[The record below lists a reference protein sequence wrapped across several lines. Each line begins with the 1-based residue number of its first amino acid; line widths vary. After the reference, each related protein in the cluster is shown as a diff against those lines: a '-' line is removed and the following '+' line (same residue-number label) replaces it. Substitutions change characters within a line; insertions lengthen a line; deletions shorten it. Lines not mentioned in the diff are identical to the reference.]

1 MINQHLDPFNFGID
15 IAFTLVMFLFFCLIY
30 IKTREIYTLSK
41 HKGVQYFRDAFL
53 FFGLSYV
60 LRFALSLVLLL
71 EDVDFSFLYQVFFS
85 SLILCLGY
93 FSTISILYLIFSL
106 CWKSFDNRLLIRSGH
121 IFALTL
127 SILSVV
133 LHSHLLI
140 LLSQFILLI
149 VVIVIDLVRTTD
161 QRKISQ
167 TKTLYFLVAFL
178 WLVNLMVIGRI
189 RHLHYFASIITE
201 LVSLLVVI
209 IIYVRIHKWAR

>member
-15 IAFTLVMFLFFCLIY
+15 IAFTLVMFLFFVLIY
-30 IKTREIYTLSK
+30 IKTREIYSLSK
-41 HKGVQYFRDAFL
+41 HRGVKYFRDAFL

-71 EDVDFSFLYQVFFS
+71 EEVDFSFLYQVFFS

-93 FSTISILYLIFSL
+93 FSTISIFYLIFSL
-106 CWKSFDNRLLIRSGH
+106 CWKSFDNRLFIRSGH
-121 IFALTL
+121 LFALAL

-140 LLSQFILLI
+140 LLSQFVLI
-149 VVIVIDLVRTTD
+149 VVVTIIDLLRTTR

-167 TKTLYFLVAFL
+167 TRTLYVLVSVL
-178 WLVNLMVIGRI
+178 WLINLLVIGRI
-189 RHLHYFASIITE
+189 RHLHSLISTFGEII
-201 LVSLLVVI
+201 SLLVVV
-209 IIYVRIHKWAR
+209 IIYMRITKWAR